1 MPDILLTVDYEFETD
16 LSSSVSTLISKI
28 NASPPKIKIDFELSK
43 ADISKLKNQISSSLK
58 DLNIDTGKAV
68 TKAVQANQ
76 NKTSVAT
83 KATKESITAAKN
95 AALAVKQI
103 AAERSKAEKLL
114 SSLSGYD
121 KDDGKKLSAETESY
135 LKKVNSLA
143 SKYGISGD
151 GKNISSLTGEYK
163 EFGTELTNL
172 QTKYISLK
180 DAADSFFSGQKSGKS
195 NTKNAAL
202 AVKQIAAERSKA
214 EKLLSSL
221 SGYDKD
227 DGKKLSAETESYLK
241 KVNSLASK
249 YGISGDGKNI
259 SSLTGE
265 YKEFGTELTK
275 LRTEYISLKDAAD
288 SFFSGQKSSESNTKN
303 VTEHLQKYYKLL
315 ADSEA
320 VLEKYTAAK
329 NGGSES
335 RKAYNEI
342 KEQYNKLSTF
352 RDEAKSSVDSKTVSA
367 DFTSAVDKASDSVA
381 NNTNVIKEN
390 GNAHASLGD
399 KIQGAVQKFSSWLS
413 VSTLVMTAVR
423 SVKQMVSASKEL
435 DTAMTELK
443 KVTDETDATYSKF
456 LTNASKRATSMG
468 ASVADT
474 ITATAD
480 FARLGYNLSDAENLA
495 DASIVYKNVGDGIE
509 SISDASDSIIST
521 MQAFGVSAD
530 DAMTIVDKF
539 NEVGNNYAISS
550 EGIGEAMLKSAS
562 SMNAAGNS
570 LDETI
575 ALITAANTVVQNP
588 ESVGEFMPNNTAMY

>member
-135 LKKVNSLA
+135 LKSVNA
-143 SKYGISGD
+143 
-151 GKNISSLTGEYK
+151 
-163 EFGTELTNL
+163 
-172 QTKYISLK
+172 
-180 DAADSFFSGQKSGKS
+180 
-195 NTKNAAL
+195 
-202 AVKQIAAERSKA
+202 
-214 EKLLSSL
+214 
-221 SGYDKD
+221 
-227 DGKKLSAETESYLK
+227 
-241 KVNSLASK
+241 LASK

-288 SFFSGQKSSESNTKN
+288 SFFSGQKSGESNAKNAALAVKQIAAERSKAEKLLSSLSGYDKDDGKKLSAETESYLKSVNALASKYGISGDGKNISSLTGEYKEFGTELTNLQTKYISLKDAADSFFSEQKSGKSNTKN
-303 VTEHLQKYYKLL
+303 AEEHLQKYYKLL
-315 ADSEA
+315 ADSETA
-320 VLEKYTAAK
+320 LEKYTAAK
-329 NGGSES
+329 NGNSES

-352 RDEAKSSVDSKTVSA
+352 RDEADSSKDSKTVSA
-367 DFTSAVDKASDSVA
+367 DFTSAVDKASNSVA

>member
-121 KDDGKKLSAETESY
+121 KGDGKELSAKTESY
-135 LKKVNSLA
+135 LKNVNSLA

-221 SGYDKD
+221 SGYDKG
-227 DGKKLSAETESYLK
+227 DGKELSAKTESYLK
-241 KVNSLASK
+241 NVNSLASK

-265 YKEFGTELTK
+265 YKEFGTELTNLQTK
-275 LRTEYISLKDAAD
+275 YISLKDAAD
-288 SFFSGQKSSESNTKN
+288 SFFSGQKSGKSNTKN
-303 VTEHLQKYYKLL
+303 AAEHLQKYYKLL

-329 NGGSES
+329 NGNSES

-342 KEQYNKLSTF
+342 KERYNKLLTF
-352 RDEAKSSVDSKTVSA
+352 RDEADSSKDSKTVSA

-423 SVKQMVSASKEL
+423 SVKQMVSVSKEL

-570 LDETI
+570 LDETV

>member
-121 KDDGKKLSAETESY
+121 KGDGKKLSAETESY
-135 LKKVNSLA
+135 LKNVNSLA
-143 SKYGISGD
+143 SKYGISD
-151 GKNISSLTGEYK
+151 
-163 EFGTELTNL
+163 
-172 QTKYISLK
+172 
-180 DAADSFFSGQKSGKS
+180 
-195 NTKNAAL
+195 
-202 AVKQIAAERSKA
+202 
-214 EKLLSSL
+214 
-221 SGYDKD
+221 
-227 DGKKLSAETESYLK
+227 
-241 KVNSLASK
+241 
-249 YGISGDGKNI
+249 DGKNI

-288 SFFSGQKSSESNTKN
+288 SFFSGQKSSKSNTKN
-303 VTEHLQKYYKLL
+303 AEEYLQKYYKLL
-315 ADSEA
+315 ADSETA
-320 VLEKYTAAK
+320 LEKYTAAK
-329 NGGSES
+329 NGNSES

-342 KEQYNKLSTF
+342 KEQYGNLSAF
-352 RDEAKSSVDSKTVSA
+352 KKQASSSSSSKDSKTVSA